1 MVEVALNGGSINIG
15 TGGGPLHHPM
25 NGGLPSQ
32 YHRDAHMMGHGHG
45 GM

>member
-15 TGGGPLHHPM
+15 TAGPLHHPM
-25 NGGLPSQ
+25 NGGPQ
-32 YHRDAHMMGHGHG
+32 HHRDTHMIGHIHG